1 MCCSVFEVFVDVVN
15 GVGVFDDVGF
25 NGVGVVVNGA
35 GVVDIDVGVCVDI
48 EEGVGVDVGVGV
60 VSVDVNLIRLFKN
73 CTLTFII

>member
-25 NGVGVVVNGA
+25 N
-35 GVVDIDVGVCVDI
+35 
-48 EEGVGVDVGVGV
+48 GVDVGVGV